1 MPDLPNSLKGQS
13 ILDVK
18 FFSEDLLISF
28 FERTKKQDFGK
39 SHSAA
44 KTKSVALVFAESS
57 TRTVSSFMLACQKVG
72 LMPLSL
78 NADSSSM
85 TKGES
90 LEDTALTLAA
100 MGIDALVVRHGGPER
115 LSEIASKVACPI
127 ISGGEGYLHHPT
139 QALLDAYTIWNRKGS
154 LRKQRLLF
162 VGDLR
167 HSRVVR
173 SNIQLLSKMGVEMAV
188 CSPDEFLI
196 PAAEGI
202 SLQRFAS
209 LSEGLSWATCVMAL
223 RVQFE
228 RHSGQTFDQKRYVLD
243 YQITA
248 PRLDSLDKSLLFMHP
263 GPVNKGIELSEEA
276 YFNSRSVILEQVR
289 NGVNVRAQLLAEV
302 CGV

>member
-115 LSEIASKVACPI
+115 L
-127 ISGGEGYLHHPT
+127 
-139 QALLDAYTIWNRKGS
+139 
-154 LRKQRLLF
+154 
-162 VGDLR
+162 
-167 HSRVVR
+167 
-173 SNIQLLSKMGVEMAV
+173 
-188 CSPDEFLI
+188 
-196 PAAEGI
+196 
-202 SLQRFAS
+202 
-209 LSEGLSWATCVMAL
+209 
-223 RVQFE
+223 
-228 RHSGQTFDQKRYVLD
+228 
-243 YQITA
+243 
-248 PRLDSLDKSLLFMHP
+248 
-263 GPVNKGIELSEEA
+263 
-276 YFNSRSVILEQVR
+276 
-289 NGVNVRAQLLAEV
+289 
-302 CGV
+302 